1 MAGFDAFRDFEHAGW
16 GSASVA
22 DSYHRDLSE
31 LTQGVIPEL
40 IRASGVKAKDKVL
53 DVACG
58 AGYVAAAAR
67 ERGAEATGVDFSTA
81 MVRLAEQI
89 YPGIRFIEGDA
100 GALPFGNAEFDV
112 ALNAFGLPHLPD
124 ADKATAEAF
133 RVLKP
138 GGCFAYASWCDQT
151 KCVGFSMAYDA
162 VRACGTLDVGLPP
175 GPNFFG
181 YSDPDYAN
189 AMLGRAGFEPMSVTE
204 VPLYWRLSSP
214 DGLFDALRN
223 GSVRAG
229 AVLKAQTPENLARI
243 KQYMHD
249 KVSSFGRDGGFAVP
263 TYAVVVSA
271 RKAG

>member
-1 MAGFDAFRDFEHAGW
+1 MAQSSAFAEFEHAGW
-16 GSASVA
+16 GNASVA
-22 DSYHRDLSE
+22 DSYHHHLGE

-40 IRASGVKAKDKVL
+40 MRASGAKAGDKVL

-58 AGYVAAAAR
+58 VGYVAAAAR
-67 ERGAEATGVDFSTA
+67 QRGAVATGIDFSAA
-81 MVRLAEQI
+81 MVRLAEET

-100 GALPFGNAEFDV
+100 GALPFADAVFDV
-112 ALNAFGLPHLPD
+112 VLNAFGLPHLPD
-124 ADKATAEAF
+124 ADKATAEAH

-138 GGCFAYASWCDQT
+138 GGCFAYASWCEQA
-151 KCVGFSMAYDA
+151 KCIGFSLAYEA
-162 VRACGTLDVGLPP
+162 VRAHGTLDIGLPP

-181 YSDPDYAN
+181 YSDPDYAK
-189 AMLGRAGFEPMSVTE
+189 AMLGRAGFTFTSIMEL
-204 VPLYWRLSSP
+204 PLHWRLTSP
-214 DGLFDALRN
+214 DGLFDALRT

-249 KVSSFGRDGGFAVP
+249 KVSSFARDGGYAVP

-271 RKAG
+271 RKAS